1 MIKRALFITF
11 EGPDGS
17 GKSTQMSLLA
27 AKLRALGYPI
37 VETVEPGGT
46 RIGRQIRQILLDP
59 AHREMCAH
67 AELLLYFAARAQNV
81 EEVIVPA
88 LEAGKIVLSDRYTDS
103 TMAYQ
108 GFARGLGREVVAE
121 LHKMACRGLQPHLTL
136 CYDIDVEVGLTRA
149 RARGWNRMDE
159 QAVEFHREVRAAYRR
174 LAAEERRFRLIDGAP
189 PPDEVFAATWR
200 EVKALLDEAGW

>member
-1 MIKRALFITF
+1 MTKRALFITF

-27 AKLRALGYPI
+27 AKLRSSGYPV

-59 AHREMCAH
+59 AHQEMCAR

-108 GFARGLGREVVAE
+108 GVARGLGREVVAK
-121 LHKMACRGLQPHLTL
+121 LHQISCRGLQPHLTL
-136 CYDIDVEVGLTRA
+136 CYDIDVKVGLARA

-159 QAVEFHREVRAAYRR
+159 QTVEFHRDVRAAYRK
-174 LAAEERRFRLIDGAP
+174 LAAEETRFRLIDGSP
-189 PPDEVFAATWR
+189 PPEEVFAVTWR